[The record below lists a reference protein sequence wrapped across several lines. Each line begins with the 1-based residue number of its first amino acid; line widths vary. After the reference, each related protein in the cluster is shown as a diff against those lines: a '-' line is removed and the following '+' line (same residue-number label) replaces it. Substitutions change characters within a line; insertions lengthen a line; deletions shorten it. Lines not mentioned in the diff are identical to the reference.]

1 MDRNEPG
8 PSMSQ
13 SQLFTPLSV
22 GATELPNRI
31 VMAPLTR
38 SRASQ
43 PGDVPSAMN
52 AHYYA
57 QRASAGLIIS
67 EATQISRQGQG
78 YALTPGMYTDAQEQ
92 GWRTVT
98 DAVHGAGGRMAIQL
112 WHVGR
117 ISHRLLQDGGQAP
130 VAPSAIRSDTGE
142 SFVIL
147 PEGPKRVPCD
157 TPRALETTEIP
168 GLVADYA
175 RAAERSLRAGFDM
188 IELHSA
194 NGYLLQQFLSA
205 NSNQRTDNY
214 GGNLENRARLVLEV
228 MDAIIAVAG
237 AARVG
242 VRVSPHFNRHDI
254 NDTETEAIHLHLAK
268 EFDRRGVAYMHIAEP
283 DWAGGPALTNTF
295 RQQLRKAYG
304 GRIIVCGGYTPESAE
319 ARITSGLTDAVA
331 FGRSYIA
338 NPDLV
343 TRFQLGS
350 ALNKP
355 DASTFYGG
363 GEHGY
368 TDYPSLQD
376 QAIEAT

>member
-1 MDRNEPG
+1 MTET
-8 PSMSQ
+8 
-13 SQLFTPLSV
+13 QLFTPLQI
-22 GATELPNRI
+22 GATALPNRI

-43 PGDVPSAMN
+43 PGDVPAAMN
-52 AHYYA
+52 ARYYA
-57 QRASAGLIIS
+57 QRATAGLIIS

-92 GWRTVT
+92 GWKAVT
-98 DAVHGAGGRMAIQL
+98 DAVHSAGGRMAIQL

-117 ISHRLLQDGGQAP
+117 ISHRLLQEGGQAP

-142 SFVIL
+142 SFVVL

-157 TPRALETTEIP
+157 TPRALEAAEIP

-175 RAAERSLRAGFDM
+175 SAAQRSLRAGFDM

-194 NGYLLQQFLSA
+194 NGYLLQQFLSTNA
-205 NSNQRTDNY
+205 NQRTDQY
-214 GGNLENRARLVLEV
+214 GGSLENRARLVLEV

-242 VRVSPHFNRHDI
+242 VRISPHFNRHDI
-254 NDTETEAIHLHLAK
+254 HDTETEAIHLYLAK
-268 EFDRRGVAYMHIAEP
+268 EFDRRGVAYIHVAEP
-283 DWAGGPALTNTF
+283 DWAGGPALTEAF
-295 RQQLRKAYG
+295 RQQLRKAYS
-304 GRIIVCGGYTPESAE
+304 GRLIVCGGYTAETAE
-319 ARITSGLTDAVA
+319 ARIASGLTDAVA
-331 FGRSYIA
+331 FGRPFIA

-343 TRFQLGS
+343 ERFKQGA

-355 DASTFYGG
+355 DAATFYGG

-376 QAIEAT
+376 QAIPAG